1 MKVVYNLGPA
11 HASTLQYEVM
21 LFPHFPPRGPRQNLR
36 SSFAVAQ
43 MLAAKAYDC
52 YNADLSGTGLAINVP
67 ETMWNVPR
75 AEVGY

>member
-1 MKVVYNLGPA
+1 
-11 HASTLQYEVM
+11 
-21 LFPHFPPRGPRQNLR
+21 
-36 SSFAVAQ
+36 

-75 AEVGY
+75 AEVSSWSTAQNMQAHQGWNSRA